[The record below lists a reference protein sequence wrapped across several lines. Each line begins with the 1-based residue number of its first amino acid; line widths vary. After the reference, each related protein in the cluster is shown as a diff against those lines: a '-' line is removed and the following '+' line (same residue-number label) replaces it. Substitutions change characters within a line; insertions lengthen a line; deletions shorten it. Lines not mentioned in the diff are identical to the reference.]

1 MLVGLFS
8 EWYGAIGDCPL
19 EIGSDL
25 CHEFWSMFRI
35 LISIVKKLLQRY
47 RKYVA
52 TIVRRGD
59 VEVFAD
65 AA

>member
-1 MLVGLFS
+1 
-8 EWYGAIGDCPL
+8 
-19 EIGSDL
+19 
-25 CHEFWSMFRI
+25 MFRI
-35 LISIVKKLLQRY
+35 LISIVKTLLQRY